1 MRTETKLNIAV
12 AAAVALLAAAF
23 KLSAAPTANED
34 YVDAQDAQT
43 YTNALRDAKAY
54 TDAATGAVR
63 RVDGEAR
70 VLPRYLHTLKFY
82 DSYPDVADWY
92 YSRYGRV
99 GGACSSVRDGNT
111 LARNY
116 DWDFDAAPSFVI
128 GMDAGPCRFASV
140 GVASVGTNLTEDA
153 VTRGRPSKFY
163 KALPG
168 MTLDGV
174 NENGV
179 AANVNVVSSFGHTNG
194 WHGSALHCLG
204 AVRWVLDHATN
215 AQHGAEFLAANVYV
229 PQSMIDEG
237 YSYHYMIADAAETWI
252 AEDGQA
258 RVVGTAA
265 NRSVMTNFRNFDPLA
280 DPYGTGRE
288 RYTLLENGGS
298 ITSAWFTLAYV
309 SPGRESEFRAPGVD
323 AAAACARAVASWAT
337 KPKEQH
343 RGETFEGGAHWWQS
357 VHTSVYDLN
366 NHVLRVAVQ
375 EVDDWY
381 TFAVP
386 SGGVKPNAVRE
397 IVSPMI
403 GAATNGLRRV
413 EDMAVYEVVRTENT
427 DWTWTSANKA
437 LEDELNSVHIKPWWD
452 GVGWEISD
460 PPSFYW
466 NRIESENPQGRG
478 ATEIVAEF
486 SDGSAATARRP
497 RYMDETFAHSTN
509 AVLATIA
516 TNGTGAVSSGDL
528 MKLDADGR
536 LIKATVGADYADEA
550 TGTDRQVIRG
560 GYCDEFGWDIRV
572 YSAEQADEA
581 FSVEWSN
588 VYGKPY
594 TLEGYGISDG
604 ATKTELA
611 AKQDALPY
619 PTNAIPASAINDFA
633 NAVLAVGL
641 NIDTNSVAVLNEIA
655 ATFGD
660 FPITGTATTVGGLL
674 AALAAAVAWLRK
686 RAAHLDNSG
695 FGDDDF
701 ATDILGKQVAISAI
715 DARIKTNAESAS
727 EPTNAVT
734 INDNAPK
741 TVTVA
746 TVESPATP
754 SLAVTFG
761 TARNGGLRICELYIL
776 NGTADTDL
784 TFDAET
790 VHFVGTGDSFP
801 ACEAGINYFVFAEVA
816 ANLWKVTRETLKSI
830 TTPTTVSAV

>member
-12 AAAVALLAAAF
+12 AAAVVLLAAAF

-43 YTNALRDAKAY
+43 YTNALRDANAY

-92 YSRYGRV
+92 YSRYGRA

-229 PQSMIDEG
+229 PQSMIDAG

-258 RVVGTAA
+258 RMVGTVA

-357 VHTSVYDLN
+357 VHTSVYDLTN
-366 NHVLRVAVQ
+366 RVLRVAVQ
-375 EVDDWY
+375 EADDWY
-381 TFAVP
+381 TFQVP
-386 SGGVKPNAVRE
+386 NAGGVKAESDPTVPAWAKAPNPPAAMPNEGVVLTNGALRTKGGTS
-397 IVSPMI
+397 VTPAAI
-403 GAATNGLRRV
+403 GAASAADVQTLNVGYTRLYNFSIGATNANFTATNYPPTQAEADQRCHWQPEPGMDFTTVPASLQLNEYRDGALRTVVDQRDWTTWYVKFKEAQLTNELARLRAENAALSNKLETAKAWANFTANGVENPLDDTVVVDRPNMWLMADYDWQKVVSGSNQCFVIHAKNIALSGGANTNGFL
-413 EDMAVYEVVRTENT
+413 EVLDAFGKPYMRI
-427 DWTWTSANKA
+427 NK
-437 LEDELNSVHIKPWWD
+437 S
-452 GVGWEISD
+452 S
-460 PPSFYW
+460 
-466 NRIESENPQGRG
+466 
-478 ATEIVAEF
+478 
-486 SDGSAATARRP
+486 
-497 RYMDETFAHSTN
+497 ETFADPVFSEIYQDGNDGPWYIVFSNTTKPTKGGAN
-509 AVLATIA
+509 LALR
-516 TNGTGAVSSGDL
+516 GTGTGKAIFYAEDDPECPAVITWPDVPESHAGHWIMRAQPKPVNGVIPSAMFFGAEIRVSGSDYVEYLKEASFGAGVRFGNNVYDYVESGDQ
-528 MKLDADGR
+528 
-536 LIKATVGADYADEA
+536 LILRR
-550 TGTDRQVIRG
+550 RQ
-560 GYCDEFGWDIRV
+560 
-572 YSAEQADEA
+572 
-581 FSVEWSN
+581 
-588 VYGKPY
+588 
-594 TLEGYGISDG
+594 
-604 ATKTELA
+604 
-611 AKQDALPY
+611 
-619 PTNAIPASAINDFA
+619 
-633 NAVLAVGL
+633 
-641 NIDTNSVAVLNEIA
+641 
-655 ATFGD
+655 
-660 FPITGTATTVGGLL
+660 
-674 AALAAAVAWLRK
+674 
-686 RAAHLDNSG
+686 
-695 FGDDDF
+695 
-701 ATDILGKQVAISAI
+701 
-715 DARIKTNAESAS
+715 
-727 EPTNAVT
+727 
-734 INDNAPK
+734 
-741 TVTVA
+741 
-746 TVESPATP
+746 
-754 SLAVTFG
+754 
-761 TARNGGLRICELYIL
+761 
-776 NGTADTDL
+776 
-784 TFDAET
+784 
-790 VHFVGTGDSFP
+790 
-801 ACEAGINYFVFAEVA
+801 
-816 ANLWKVTRETLKSI
+816 
-830 TTPTTVSAV
+830 

>member
-12 AAAVALLAAAF
+12 AAAVVLLAAAF

-43 YTNALRDAKAY
+43 YTNALRDANAY

-92 YSRYGRV
+92 YSRYGRA

-229 PQSMIDEG
+229 PQSMLDAG

-258 RVVGTAA
+258 RMVGTVA

-309 SPGRESEFRAPGVD
+309 SPGRESEFLAPGVD
-323 AAAACARAVASWAT
+323 STNACARAVASWAT

-357 VHTSVYDLN
+357 VHTSVYDLTN
-366 NHVLRVAVQ
+366 RVLRVAVQ
-375 EVDDWY
+375 EVNDWY
-381 TFAVP
+381 TFQVP
-386 SGGVKPNAVRE
+386 NVGGVKAESDPTVPDWAKQQTPPEPGNYQAVSNRAMSAVQVE
-397 IVSPMI
+397 SDPTVPAWAKSPTSPAPGNYAAVS
-403 GAATNGLRRV
+403 
-413 EDMAVYEVVRTENT
+413 
-427 DWTWTSANKA
+427 NKA
-437 LEDELNSVHIKPWWD
+437 
-452 GVGWEISD
+452 
-460 PPSFYW
+460 
-466 NRIESENPQGRG
+466 
-478 ATEIVAEF
+478 
-486 SDGSAATARRP
+486 
-497 RYMDETFAHSTN
+497 M
-509 AVLATIA
+509 
-516 TNGTGAVSSGDL
+516 
-528 MKLDADGR
+528 
-536 LIKATVGADYADEA
+536 
-550 TGTDRQVIRG
+550 
-560 GYCDEFGWDIRV
+560 
-572 YSAEQADEA
+572 
-581 FSVEWSN
+581 
-588 VYGKPY
+588 
-594 TLEGYGISDG
+594 
-604 ATKTELA
+604 
-611 AKQDALPY
+611 
-619 PTNAIPASAINDFA
+619 SAIQVETDPTVPAWAKVA
-633 NAVLAVGL
+633 NPPAPGNYNTVSNRAMSAVQQGTLA
-641 NIDTNSVAVLNEIA
+641 
-655 ATFGD
+655 
-660 FPITGTATTVGGLL
+660 
-674 AALAAAVAWLRK
+674 
-686 RAAHLDNSG
+686 
-695 FGDDDF
+695 
-701 ATDILGKQVAISAI
+701 
-715 DARIKTNAESAS
+715 
-727 EPTNAVT
+727 
-734 INDNAPK
+734 
-741 TVTVA
+741 TVA
-746 TVESPATP
+746 TSGSYNDLLNKPTIPE
-754 SLAVTFG
+754 AVTDQH
-761 TARNGGLRICELYIL
+761 IK
-776 NGTADTDL
+776 
-784 TFDAET
+784 
-790 VHFVGTGDSFP
+790 
-801 ACEAGINYFVFAEVA
+801 EVA
-816 ANLWKVTRETLKSI
+816 EENRTDHPYLEVRDGGIYVVIPE
-830 TTPTTVSAV
+830 